1 MGANI
6 QPQLLSQRPFFD
18 HLMIVCKNGKER
30 SGSLHRVDDSISDQL
45 EVLLFSYALF
55 VYNLECGQCP
65 LSKVSLPVFRG
76 F

>member
-6 QPQLLSQRPFFD
+6 QPQLLSQHTFFD

-30 SGSLHRVDDSISDQL
+30 PGSLHRVDDSISDQL
-45 EVLLFSYALF
+45 EVLLFTYALF
-55 VYNLECGQCP
+55 VYNLECGQCL